1 MDDIHLKILDK
12 ITIAYLGM
20 CSSKN
25 LFRLKDPTLKTTIM
39 TTKIDDNDSIDNLA
53 TMHCNGD
60 KVQNSLFDD
69 LTFFGMQNAT
79 LSWLSCSIM

>member
-1 MDDIHLKILDK
+1 MV
-12 ITIAYLGM
+12 YLGM

-60 KVQNSLFDD
+60 KVQNSLFVGHSDDD